1 MATVKKKTPIRP
13 FYFFCVYLHLVWNAR
28 SMCHKRHKAIIFS
41 LMLALTTALSAPAV
55 AQTGLYVPA
64 KGPVRNMQ
72 KALHNPEVFYLLL
85 CYDGSAPT
93 YSVSDLDLL
102 DSAYRIAF
110 DIDNPMF
117 YTIGIEA
124 YAGSNEDLG
133 RERVD
138 GVYRYFAMRGEGK
151 FPVRTAHNRIHC
163 SCMGDTVET
172 LRFEVPVTTAVY
184 DVAEL
189 PESRRTL
196 NKSIALENCV
206 LITFRNDPD
215 ECVGAARGC
224 YVPQEDSI
232 VRGYYASIMMARGS
246 VRAVDNTK
254 DTCPSDLSI
263 TIDDH
268 LDYRK
273 VVEQYSLIPHRKQL
287 LVQAGYI
294 IIKSNWAQEMDSCTE
309 AQKDSIFIRIPA
321 TEEQIAAKLKF
332 FAKVKGTRG
341 VEYKQLPT
349 RKSPGR
355 GELMLQAPIN
365 VTQFDTI
372 YVGKRIQEKELGK
385 YFYAVDGPTEA
396 AAFKVAGRYWV
407 AYSVGKG
414 GQYELKKPLRE
425 LFRII
430 PDQEEE
436 ELPEGKKEKNISPEE
451 IIED

>member
-1 MATVKKKTPIRP
+1 M
-13 FYFFCVYLHLVWNAR
+13 WN
-28 SMCHKRHKAIIFS
+28 KRHKTIIYS
-41 LMLALTTALSAPAV
+41 ILLLLAVIAATPSV

-85 CYDGSAPT
+85 CYDGASAT
-93 YSVSDLDLL
+93 YAVNDLDLL
-102 DSAYRIAF
+102 DSTYRIAF

-117 YTIGIEA
+117 YTMNVESYGNGDE
-124 YAGSNEDLG
+124 NLG

-138 GVYRYFAMRGEGK
+138 AVLRYFSMRGGQPY
-151 FPVRTAHNRIHC
+151 PVRLVHNKIHC
-163 SCMGDTVET
+163 SCNGDTVET

-184 DVAEL
+184 NADEL

-196 NKSIALENCV
+196 NKSIQLQNCV
-206 LITFRNDPD
+206 LVTFRNDPD
-215 ECVGAARGC
+215 ECVGTARGC
-224 YVPQEDSI
+224 FVPQEDSI
-232 VRGYYASIMMARGS
+232 VRGYYASLMMARGS

-254 DTCPSDLSI
+254 DTCPVGLEI
-263 TIDDH
+263 TIEDH
-268 LDYRK
+268 LDYRR
-273 VVEQYSLIPHRKQL
+273 VVEQYKLIPHRRQL
-287 LVQAGYI
+287 LAQAGYI
-294 IIKSNWAQEMDSCTE
+294 VIKSNWAQEMDSCSE
-309 AQKDSIFIRIPA
+309 PQKDSIFIRIPA

-332 FAKVKGTRG
+332 FAKVKGKRG
-341 VEYKQLPT
+341 MEYKQLPT

-385 YFYAVDGPTEA
+385 YFYSVDGPTEA
-396 AAFKVAGRYWV
+396 AAFKVADRYWV

-414 GQYELKKPLRE
+414 GQYELKKPLKA

-436 ELPEGKKEKNISPEE
+436 ELPAEKNDSKINPEE
-451 IIED
+451 IID